1 MIHVAGKHEAAS
13 AVDPNWASNNS
24 IFFNSDISGYHNP
37 WYFTFDPSNP
47 AETGKSRPLFSE
59 PVAEEFGAVQWY
71 LSRHG
76 SGALNSTKLVFLSYC
91 NGRSKLYICDVANG
105 TQSVVQTPYANIQYV
120 HGDGKGKV
128 VMLGQPA
135 DAAEVLTELTLDA
148 DGKPQLKSLIP
159 PPAENDE
166 LPSSFISVGEYKA
179 LTLHLDNRTCHITYY
194 APKNPYYQGFAD
206 EKPPVVVYIHG
217 GPPLMA
223 AANLD
228 WSKQF
233 FTSRGWA

>member
-1 MIHVAGKHEAAS
+1 M
-13 AVDPNWASNNS
+13 
-24 IFFNSDISGYHNP
+24 
-37 WYFTFDPSNP
+37 
-47 AETGKSRPLFSE
+47 
-59 PVAEEFGAVQWY
+59 QWY

-76 SGALNSTKLVFLSYC
+76 SGAISPTKLAFLSFC
-91 NGRSKLYICDVANG
+91 DGRSKLYICDVAHG
-105 TQSVVQTPYANIQYV
+105 TQSVVQTPFANIQYV
-120 HGDGKGKV
+120 HGDGRGKV

-135 DAAEVLTELTLDA
+135 DGPEALTELTIDEH
-148 DGKPQLKSLIP
+148 GEPHLKSLSP
-159 PPAENDE
+159 PPEESDE
-166 LPSSFISVGEYKA
+166 LPSSFISVGVYKA
-179 LTLHLDNRTCHITYY
+179 LTLPPDNRTCHVTYY
-194 APKNPYYQGFAD
+194 APKNPHYQDLSG